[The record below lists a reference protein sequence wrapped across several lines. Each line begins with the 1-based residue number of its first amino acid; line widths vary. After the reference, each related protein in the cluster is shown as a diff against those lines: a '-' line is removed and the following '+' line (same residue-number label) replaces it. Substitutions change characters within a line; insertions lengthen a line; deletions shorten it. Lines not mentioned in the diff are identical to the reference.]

1 MHRVVPSGDRVPF
14 EVEQSMIRVAIAED
28 HTLVREALR
37 TLLENSG
44 RCEVVGEAS
53 TGEEAVQIVAQR
65 QPDVLLLDSA
75 VPGKDGLEAITDIA
89 EMQVATRVL
98 VVSMHSDDSYAVR
111 AVRAGAAGYVNKT
124 ARVNELMAAI
134 DAIVAGQRVVPD
146 GVDAAAKPAASPA
159 QVLSPREFQVLG
171 HLASGLTNR
180 EIAKMLEI
188 SVKTVDT
195 HRGHVLKKL
204 KLRNNSDLTRFALQ
218 HGLLHV

>member
-1 MHRVVPSGDRVPF
+1 
-14 EVEQSMIRVAIAED
+14 MIRIAIAED
-28 HTLVREALR
+28 HTLVRDALR
-37 TLLENSG
+37 TLLESSG
-44 RCEVVGEAS
+44 RCEVVGEDS
-53 TGEEAVQIVAQR
+53 TGDEAVEIVAQR
-65 QPDVLLLDSA
+65 QPDVLLLDIA
-75 VPGKDGLEAITDIA
+75 MPGKDVLEAISDIA
-89 EMQVATRVL
+89 GMQGPTRVL
-98 VVSMHSDDSYAVR
+98 VVSMHADDSHAVR

-146 GVDAAAKPAASPA
+146 GADASLPPATSPA

-204 KLRNNSDLTRFALQ
+204 KLRNNSDLTRFAMQ
-218 HGLLHV
+218 HGLVQM

>member
-1 MHRVVPSGDRVPF
+1 
-14 EVEQSMIRVAIAED
+14 MIRIAIAED
-28 HTLVREALR
+28 HTLVREALKS
-37 TLLENSG
+37 LLEGSG

-53 TGEEAVQIVAQR
+53 TADEAVELVAQR
-65 QPDVLLLDSA
+65 QPDVLLLDIA
-75 VPGKDGLEAITDIA
+75 MPGKDCLEAIADIA
-89 EMQVATRVL
+89 RLQGPTRVL
-98 VVSMHSDDSYAVR
+98 VVSMHADDSYAVR

-124 ARVNELMAAI
+124 ARVHELLAAI
-134 DAIVAGQRVVPD
+134 DAIVAGQRVVPEGAD
-146 GVDAAAKPAASPA
+146 AAKPASHPA

-204 KLRNNSDLTRFALQ
+204 KLRNNSDLTRFAMQ
-218 HGLLHV
+218 HGLLAV

>member
-1 MHRVVPSGDRVPF
+1 
-14 EVEQSMIRVAIAED
+14 MIRVAIAED

-37 TLLENSG
+37 SLLEKSG
-44 RCEVVGEAS
+44 RVEVVGEAT
-53 TGEEAVQIVAQR
+53 TGDEAVEIVAQR
-65 QPDVLLLDSA
+65 QPDVLLLDMA
-75 VPGKDGLEAITDIA
+75 MPGKDSLAAIMDIA
-89 EMQVATRVL
+89 GLQVQTRVL
-98 VVSMHSDDSYAVR
+98 VVSMSSDDSYAAR
-111 AVRAGAAGYVNKT
+111 AVRAGAAGYLNRT
-124 ARVNELMAAI
+124 ARSGELISAI

-146 GVDAAAKPAASPA
+146 TADAQTQAGTNPA

-204 KLRNNSDLTRFALQ
+204 KLRNNSDLTRFAMQ
-218 HGLLHV
+218 QGLLQM

>member
-1 MHRVVPSGDRVPF
+1 
-14 EVEQSMIRVAIAED
+14 MIRVAIAED

-37 TLLENSG
+37 SLLENSG
-44 RCEVVGEAS
+44 RVEVVGEAS
-53 TGEEAVQIVAQR
+53 TGDEAVEIVAQR
-65 QPDVLLLDSA
+65 QPDVLLLDIA
-75 VPGKDGLEAITDIA
+75 MPGKDGLEAITDIA
-89 EMQVATRVL
+89 GLQVQTRVL
-98 VVSMHSDDSYAVR
+98 VVSMGSDDTYAVR
-111 AVRAGAAGYVNKT
+111 AVRAGAAGYINKT
-124 ARVNELMAAI
+124 ARVNELISAI

-146 GVDAAAKPAASPA
+146 GSEMSTQPAASPA

-204 KLRNNSDLTRFALQ
+204 KLRNNSDLTRFAMQ
-218 HGLLHV
+218 HGLLAV

>member
-1 MHRVVPSGDRVPF
+1 
-14 EVEQSMIRVAIAED
+14 MIRVAIAED
-28 HTLVREALR
+28 HTLVREALK

-44 RCEVVGEAS
+44 RCEVVGEAA
-53 TGEEAVQIVAQR
+53 TGDEAVQLVAQR

-89 EMQVATRVL
+89 EMQVPTRVL

-146 GVDAAAKPAASPA
+146 GVDTAAKPASSPA

-204 KLRNNSDLTRFALQ
+204 KLRNNSDLTRFAMQ
-218 HGLLHV
+218 HGLLQA